1 MITSTP
7 SPNENTGGGR
17 GRHMLE
23 DLKVLIV
30 EDEFLVAALLE
41 DTLSGFGCR
50 VIGPASTVEEGLELI
65 RTERIEAAV
74 LDVNIDG
81 EPVFPV
87 ADALVA
93 KGVPFIF
100 ATGYGRA
107 GVAERHGERNILE
120 KPYESRS
127 LRHALES
134 AVRGRRN

>member
-7 SPNENTGGGR
+7 SSNEHSRGGR
-17 GRHMLE
+17 SGQVLE
-23 DLKVLIV
+23 DLRVLVV

-50 VIGPASTVEEGLELI
+50 VIGPASTVEEGLELL
-65 RTERIEAAV
+65 RSERIDAAV

-81 EPVFPV
+81 LPVFPV
-87 ADALVA
+87 ADALA
-93 KGVPFIF
+93 ARGVPFIF

-107 GVAERHGERNILE
+107 GVADRHGARDILE

-127 LRHALES
+127 LKHALES
-134 AVRGRRN
+134 AVRSRR

>member
-1 MITSTP
+1 MIASSP
-7 SPNENTGGGR
+7 SSNEQPGAGR
-17 GRHMLE
+17 GRSLLE
-23 DLKVLIV
+23 DLRVLIV

-41 DTLSGFGCR
+41 DTLSAFGCR

-65 RTERIEAAV
+65 GSERIEAAV

-81 EPVFPV
+81 VPVFPV
-87 ADALVA
+87 ADALAA

-107 GVAERHGERNILE
+107 GVAQRHGERNILE

-134 AVRGRRN
+134 AVRGRRD

>member
-7 SPNENTGGGR
+7 SSNEHPRCGR
-17 GRHMLE
+17 GGQVLE
-23 DLKVLIV
+23 DLRVLVV

-50 VIGPASTVEEGLELI
+50 VIGPASTVEEGLQLL
-65 RTERIEAAV
+65 RSERIDAAV

-81 EPVFPV
+81 LPVFPV
-87 ADALVA
+87 ADALAA

-107 GVAERHGERNILE
+107 GVADRHGGRDVLE

-134 AVRGRRN
+134 AVRSRR

>member
-1 MITSTP
+1 MTNPMP
-7 SPNENTGGGR
+7 SFNERSGSSR
-17 GRHMLE
+17 GRQLLE
-23 DLKVLIV
+23 DLNVLVV

-50 VIGPASTVEEGLELI
+50 VIGPASTVEAGLELI
-65 RTERIEAAV
+65 RTQRIEAAV

-81 EPVFPV
+81 LPVFPI
-87 ADALVA
+87 ADALAA

-107 GVAERHGERNILE
+107 GVADRHGERSVLE

-134 AVRGRRN
+134 AVRGRRS